1 MTPTTNPVHV
11 ANMANAMS
19 QTCKNEKLAM
29 TLQYVAIGSMVV
41 MGLAAATHMLKDM
54 FGHRQHRRYYPG
66 NQENHVVR
74 LSGLPPTLRQAG
86 KRDLLSCRGNSGPSI
101 FD

>member
-1 MTPTTNPVHV
+1 MTYDFRIEAADAGTMYRDLASALEGLISGEPDAV

-54 FGHRQHRRYYPG
+54 FGHRQHGR
-66 NQENHVVR
+66 
-74 LSGLPPTLRQAG
+74 
-86 KRDLLSCRGNSGPSI
+86 
-101 FD
+101 